1 LKFVRIKVIEASNT
15 VLAPFD
21 KSLQQEA
28 VRQMQRKV
36 DIADPNVRDLLP
48 EQFELVELL
57 LESSVKEVGEDAIY
71 LNNGQNIPYGLVV
84 WAAGNG
90 PVPLTLDLIKQLGPD
105 QAAQQDVA
113 RGRLAIDPWMRVISK
128 KHLGT
133 IFSLGDCS
141 CIINPSQQQQRPLPA
156 TAQVASQQ
164 GEYLAKLF
172 NKDYDFKPA
181 SVNGA
186 SVSSAAD
193 DTSLVPP
200 PRKVDTTRATLS
212 DAIAGFATAHPEYA
226 KPFQFLNLGILAVSH
241 CHLNFVFHSLP
252 SSDRDVSHF
261 YPSSFDGTVY
271 WWIDGFGTGECGTQH
286 APRQIQRQT
295 RQCCLAQRVLE

>member
-1 LKFVRIKVIEASNT
+1 LKYVRIKVIEASNT
-15 VLAPFD
+15 ILAPFD
-21 KSLQQEA
+21 KSLQEEA

-48 EQFELVELL
+48 EQFALVELL

-105 QAAQQDVA
+105 QASQQDVA
-113 RGRLAIDPWMRVISK
+113 RGRLAIDPWMRVISNV
-128 KHLGT
+128 HRGT
-133 IFSLGDCS
+133 IFSIGDCS
-141 CIINPSQQQQRPLPA
+141 CIISPAQQRPLPA

-172 NKDYDFKPA
+172 NKGYDFKPP

-186 SVSSAAD
+186 SVNSVVD
-193 DTSLVPP
+193 DTTLVPP

-212 DAIAGFATAHPEYA
+212 DAIAGFATVHPEYA
-226 KPFQFLNLGILAVSH
+226 KPFQFLNLGILAVRRF
-241 CHLNFVFHSLP
+241 LPLFVFFLLFSSIDP
-252 SSDRDVSHF
+252 SDW
-261 YPSSFDGTVY
+261 Y
-271 WWIDGFGTGECGTQH
+271 
-286 APRQIQRQT
+286 
-295 RQCCLAQRVLE
+295 CLEFNFQLLSILVVRPLWHK